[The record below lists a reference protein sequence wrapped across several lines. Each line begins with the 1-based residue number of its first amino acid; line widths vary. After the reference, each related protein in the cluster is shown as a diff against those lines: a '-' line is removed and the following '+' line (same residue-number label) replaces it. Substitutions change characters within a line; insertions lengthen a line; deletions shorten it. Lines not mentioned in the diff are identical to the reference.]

1 MDILIL
7 IIIILLSGCF
17 VMAEIAMVS
26 ARKAKLQHLAKTG
39 SKRAKLVLKL
49 GEDPNKFLSTIQ
61 VGITLLTILAS
72 AFGGS
77 EFAGPIASYFK
88 TVPAL
93 ARYSDSLGL
102 ISIVLITTFLS
113 IILGELVPKAIGL
126 NKPERIAM
134 AAAPAMNTF
143 SKIISPIANFLS
155 AITRFIIK
163 IFGFKPSEEPSI
175 TEEEIKTLIDQGTQ
189 LGVFEESEKDI
200 VKGVFRLGDRKASAI
215 MTLRT
220 DIEWLDINDT
230 DKQIRQALVEKYYN
244 YYPVCREEL
253 DEILGIVYAKDLFG
267 QYLANGSFDLSAALK
282 EPLYIH
288 ENLSALDLIEN
299 FKTSQVH
306 TAIVLDEFGSIQ
318 GLVTTHDIME
328 SIVGDLPTDEGDTD
342 KSVVQREDGSFLID
356 GILPIDE
363 LKETLQIHSL
373 LPGEDEGH
381 FQTLGGFIITQ
392 IGKIPKAADK
402 FQYGRFTFEVMD
414 MDGNRV
420 DKVLVS
426 ISSDYSEDV
435 D

>member
-26 ARKAKLQHLAKTG
+26 ARKAKLQNLAKTG
-39 SKRAKLVLKL
+39 NKRAKLVLKL
-49 GEDPNKFLSTIQ
+49 GADPNKFLSTIQ
-61 VGITLLTILAS
+61 VGITLLTIFAS

-77 EFAGPIASYFK
+77 EFAGPLAAYFK
-88 TVPAL
+88 TIPSL
-93 ARYSDSLGL
+93 ARYSETLGL
-102 ISIVLITTFLS
+102 VSIVLITTYLS
-113 IILGELVPKAIGL
+113 LVLGELVPKAIGL
-126 NKPERIAM
+126 NKPESIAM
-134 AAAPAMNTF
+134 ATAPAMNVF
-143 SKIISPIANFLS
+143 SKVIAPIGNFLS
-155 AITRFIIK
+155 ASTRLITK
-163 IFGFKPSEEPSI
+163 LFGLKPSEEPPI

-189 LGVFEESEKDI
+189 HGVFEESEKDI
-200 VKGVFRLGDRKASAI
+200 VKGVFRLSDRKTSTI

-220 DIEWLDINDT
+220 DIEWLDITDT
-230 DKQIRQALVEKYYN
+230 EEQIRQVIIDKFFYSF
-244 YYPVCREEL
+244 PVCNGEL
-253 DEILGIVYAKDLFG
+253 DEILGVVYTKDVLEHYF
-267 QYLANGSFDLSAALK
+267 ANRNFNLQASIK

-328 SIVGDLPTDEGDTD
+328 SIVGDMPSNEADSE
-342 KSVVQREDGSFLID
+342 KSVVQRDDGSLLID

-363 LKETLQIHSL
+363 LKENLQIHSE

-392 IGKIPKAADK
+392 IGKIPKAGDK
-402 FQYGRFTFEVMD
+402 FQYGNFIFEIMD

-426 ISSDYSEDV
+426 LSPDAVDDV